1 MKAHL
6 GQAPAEQ
13 HEQNV
18 WCQGDDEQASSTA
31 EYFYCEQYITQR

>member
-13 HEQNV
+13 HEENV
-18 WCQGDDEQASSTA
+18 CCQGDDELATSTA
-31 EYFYCEQYITQR
+31 DYS